1 MKYANISSLK
11 ITNYFLDSSR
21 LYSFIQLVEVAVVVV
36 VVVENCYPLHNKPAL
51 FVHPHLLLEGYMR
64 IRLN

>member
-1 MKYANISSLK
+1 MKYTNSSSLK

-21 LYSFIQLVEVAVVVV
+21 LYSFILLVAVAVA

-51 FVHPHLLLEGYMR
+51 FVHPHLLLEVYMR